1 MDKTLINT
9 LKKLASKEK
18 NIKEFKKRLRIKGRV
33 SKKELTKKGNIKLSV
48 QYKEDKYPIIILKS
62 HKETYALAEKVSVGT
77 PVSVQAIPQFR
88 MNICTQ
94 IKMIQ
99 KYDESTQ
106 SDLSQFS

>member
-62 HKETYALAEKVSVGT
+62 HNLSVSKDGSFVD
-77 PVSVQAIPQFR
+77 VQIAFNR
-88 MNICTQ
+88 
-94 IKMIQ
+94 
-99 KYDESTQ
+99 
-106 SDLSQFS
+106 LSFSLSCLSEVMVFGCFE